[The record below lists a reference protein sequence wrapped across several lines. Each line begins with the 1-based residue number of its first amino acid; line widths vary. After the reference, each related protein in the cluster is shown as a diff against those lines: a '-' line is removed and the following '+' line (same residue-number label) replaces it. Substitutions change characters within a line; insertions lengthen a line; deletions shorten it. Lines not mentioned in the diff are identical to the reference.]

1 MNENRFDGKSNIY
14 AKYRPSYP
22 IESLDFI
29 FNELGVDSTSVIADI
44 GSGTGI
50 FTKLL
55 LERGNTVYAVE
66 PNGDMRAKAENDLCK
81 YAKFHSVNG
90 SAEKTTLT
98 DNSVDCITVAQA
110 FHWFNVEE
118 FKKECKRILKPQGK
132 VILVWNSRDEEHI
145 INKENE
151 RINKEFCQKF
161 NGFSGGISGPMKN
174 QSILAFFNGEYK
186 TKNFENFIQFDK
198 DGFIG
203 RNLSSS
209 YAPKENDKNYKEYI
223 KALEDMFDKFSE
235 NGIMNCPHY
244 TKYYYGEI

>member
-1 MNENRFDGKSNIY
+1 MNENRFDGKSNTY

-22 IESLDFI
+22 KESLNSI
-29 FNELGVDSTSVIADI
+29 FNELGIDSTSVIADI

-55 LERGNTVYAVE
+55 LEKGNSVYAVE
-66 PNGDMRAKAENDLCK
+66 PNNDMRAKAESDLCK
-81 YAKFHSVNG
+81 YENFYSVNG
-90 SAEKTTLT
+90 SAEATTLA
-98 DNSVDCITVAQA
+98 DDSVDCITVAQA

-118 FKKECKRILKPQGK
+118 FKAECKRILKPSGK
-132 VILVWNSRDEEHI
+132 VVLVWNSRDEEHI

-151 RINKEFCQKF
+151 KINKTFCESF
-161 NGFSGGISGPMKN
+161 TGFSGGISGPMKSKN
-174 QSILAFFNGEYK
+174 ISAFFSGDYQMK
-186 TKNFENFIQFDK
+186 SFENFIRFDK

-209 YAPKENDKNYKEYI
+209 YAPKENDENYEEYV
-223 KALEDMFDKFSE
+223 KALEDMFDKYSE
-235 NGIMNCPHY
+235 NGAMNCPHY

>member
-1 MNENRFDGKSNIY
+1 MNENRFDGKSNTY

-22 IESLDFI
+22 MESLDLI
-29 FNELGVDSTSVIADI
+29 FGELGIDSGKVIADI

-66 PNGDMRAKAENDLCK
+66 PNNDMRAKAESSLWLYD
-81 YAKFHSVNG
+81 KFHSING
-90 SAEKTTLT
+90 SAESTKL
-98 DNSVDCITVAQA
+98 DDSSVDCITVAQA
-110 FHWFNVEE
+110 FHWFDVDL
-118 FKKECKRILKPQGK
+118 FKTECKRILKPHGT

-151 RINKEFCQKF
+151 KINKAFCKNF
-161 NGFSGGISGPMKN
+161 IGFSGGISGPVKS
-174 QSILAFFNGEYK
+174 QSISVFFNGNYQFK
-186 TKNFENFIQFDK
+186 SFENFIKFDK

-209 YAPKENDKNYKEYI
+209 YAPKENDPNYKEYI
-223 KALEDMFDKFSE
+223 KSLEEMFNKYSE
-235 NGIMNCPHY
+235 NGTLSCPNY
-244 TKYYYGEI
+244 TKYYYGKL